1 MTEVRTGRIEPK
13 KSFITWIGILSI
25 LRVLCTYQ
33 CKASGG
39 RHGVGI
45 WLSLL
50 ALRKGIWPILFSQRR
65 WHLNLPLPDVGMDLT
80 ANSDERDWDWIY
92 VSHIHASRTR
102 HAVWKDLETMEANEN
117 KVKVSGFYC
126 IDQLDPYRY
135 CGIKVNGSKEKPSRF
150 CKYSWSVWGWHSP
163 QSRYKAYKTDF
174 LCILLLRTIYSNLQ
188 NVDFLLKVS
197 VFYAVY

>member
-1 MTEVRTGRIEPK
+1 MGWGFDCLCWPCGRAFDQSCSPGGGDIWIFLCP
-13 KSFITWIGILSI
+13 TWGW
-25 LRVLCTYQ
+25 
-33 CKASGG
+33 
-39 RHGVGI
+39 I
-45 WLSLL
+45 WLPT
-50 ALRKGIWPILFSQRR
+50 RTKETETEYMFPHF
-65 WHLNLPLPDVGMDLT
+65 
-80 ANSDERDWDWIY
+80 
-92 VSHIHASRTR
+92 HASRTR

-150 CKYSWSVWGWHSP
+150 CKYNWSVWGWHSP